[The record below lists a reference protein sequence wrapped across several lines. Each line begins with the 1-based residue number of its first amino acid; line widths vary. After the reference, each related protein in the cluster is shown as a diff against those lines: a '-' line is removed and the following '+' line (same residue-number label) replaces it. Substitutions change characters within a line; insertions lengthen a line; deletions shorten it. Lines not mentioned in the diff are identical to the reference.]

1 MMGKG
6 KVTTDSIRSNYGFNE
21 ASEQAL
27 KSIIGKSE
35 ESSDEKNVE
44 YNSPKKRGRKKL
56 ENREQ
61 KKGYSLTLLPSTYEK
76 AQEKAASEGRSV
88 SEIINELLERYVK

>member
-1 MMGKG
+1 MGKG

-35 ESSDEKNVE
+35 ESFDEKNVE
-44 YNSPKKRGRKKL
+44 ENAPRKRGRKKL
-56 ENREQ
+56 ENREK

-76 AQEKAASEGRSV
+76 AQEKAALEGRSV
-88 SEIINELLERYVK
+88 SEVISKLLENYVK

>member
-35 ESSDEKNVE
+35 ESSDENVE

-56 ENREQ
+56 ENREK